1 MDGTKRNS
9 KSDPLNVDT
18 SEFKALTPT
27 SAPGETQRIHPD
39 LLELA
44 KTYYLMGN
52 SLSQISRLTG
62 MKPSTLDYHIYNKKN
77 NPWREV
83 KDRLD
88 RLRTQAIATTI
99 NKVSNDYAET
109 LLISAERLLNSVRNS
124 DVILSIQEQKA
135 LTDAISTTFK
145 NQLEREKLN
154 LAIATAQGRMPQDN
168 ELLTEGEAELII
180 AEDPAAQSGTLK
192 EESKNYLVQSQP
204 KADNADTAPHG
215 ATHTQPGG
223 DIPGDDTGGDGPAS
237 GPLSADDDGTLPG
250 PSTDDDTDA

>member
-1 MDGTKRNS
+1 
-9 KSDPLNVDT
+9 
-18 SEFKALTPT
+18 
-27 SAPGETQRIHPD
+27 
-39 LLELA
+39 
-44 KTYYLMGN
+44 
-52 SLSQISRLTG
+52 

-83 KDRLD
+83 KDRID

-168 ELLTEGEAELII
+168 ELLTEGEAEAII

-204 KADNADTAPHG
+204 KDRETTNDAEN
-215 ATHTQPGG
+215 TQPGG
-223 DIPGDDTGGDGPAS
+223 DIPGDDTGGAGPEGGAL
-237 GPLSADDDGTLPG
+237 GADDDGTLPG
-250 PSTDDDTDA
+250 PDTDDGTDS

>member
-1 MDGTKRNS
+1 MDGTKRN
-9 KSDPLNVDT
+9 KGDALNVDT
-18 SEFKALTPT
+18 REFQALTPT
-27 SAPGETQRIHPD
+27 NAPGESQRIHPD

-62 MKPSTLDYHIYNKKN
+62 IKSSTLDYHIYNKKA

-83 KDRLD
+83 KDRID

-168 ELLTEGEAELII
+168 ELLTDAEVDEII
-180 AEDPAAQSGTLK
+180 AEDPAARSGTLK
-192 EESKNYLVQSQP
+192 QESKNYLVQSQP
-204 KADNADTAPHG
+204 KEPDRETANGPTDTE
-215 ATHTQPGG
+215 PGG
-223 DIPGDDTGGDGPAS
+223 DIASDDTGGAGSPGGAI
-237 GPLSADDDGTLPG
+237 GADDSGALPG
-250 PSTDDDTDA
+250 ADSDDDPAA